1 MSEIL
6 KIDNE
11 SLDLKSQIDRSLD
24 NADQKAKANE
34 ALGMLK
40 IFDSQI
46 PEFDIDMTYDK
57 KNDKFY
63 FVSWNELLNIAMDIW
78 KIQEIWDAIV
88 KLLNNKNKLWITW
101 KQDFRMIFEDKFLW
115 NDAWNQVYY
124 KWTQFKWNSLD
135 LNEAIINNN
144 FAEELYRFTQR
155 VKKIP
160 EKEWIIKWWIW
171 SSNEIWIK

>member
-11 SLDLKSQIDRSLD
+11 SLDLKTQIDKSLD
-24 NADQKAKANE
+24 NAEQKAKANE

-40 IFDSQI
+40 IFDAQI
-46 PEFDIDMTYDK
+46 PDFDIDMTYDK

-63 FVSWNELLNIAMDIW
+63 FVSWDEVLNIAMDIN
-78 KIQEIWDAIV
+78 KIAEVWDALI

-101 KQDFRMIFEDKFLW
+101 KQDFRRIFEDRFFW

-124 KWTQFKWNSLD
+124 KWTKFKWNNLD
-135 LNEAIINNN
+135 LNEAINNNN
-144 FAEELYRFTQR
+144 FAEELYRFTQ
-155 VKKIP
+155 KIKNIP
-160 EKEWIIKWWIW
+160 EKDWIIKWWIW
-171 SSNEIWIK
+171 KQNEIWIK

>member
-78 KIQEIWDAIV
+78 KIQEVWDAIV

-101 KQDFRMIFEDKFLW
+101 KQDFRRIYEVRFFW
-115 NDAWNQVYY
+115 NEADNQVYY
-124 KWTQFKWNSLD
+124 KWTQFRWNSLD

-155 VKKIP
+155 IKKIP
-160 EKEWIIKWWIW
+160 EKDWIIKWWIW